1 MSFESITVSQKM
13 THVRVPYISLLIS
26 NALLYF
32 SVFRK
37 FAAVTVDQSRTLKQ
51 KENIGLK
58 WIKCKLTHFSPV
70 FYFIEKL
77 VINSNDWFLYEGNN
91 RLNSVDGEMK
101 CNAAFNFSRKDHV
114 QISLQIFSEF
124 KRIKYTVK

>member
-13 THVRVPYISLLIS
+13 THIRVPYISLLIS

-37 FAAVTVDQSRTLKQ
+37 FAAVTADQSRTLKQ

-58 WIKCKLTHFSPV
+58 
-70 FYFIEKL
+70 
-77 VINSNDWFLYEGNN
+77 
-91 RLNSVDGEMK
+91 
-101 CNAAFNFSRKDHV
+101 
-114 QISLQIFSEF
+114 
-124 KRIKYTVK
+124 